1 VEYLNQHK
9 VEQLTR
15 EIGVDN
21 IPVLLEIFTGELITY
36 QQQLNCGNLAAKS
49 AYLKEIS
56 HALKSSA
63 ASFGADAL
71 CHLALSVDEAVKQD
85 DFVEKDED
93 ISFMMSCLNETHQV
107 YSKYLKSLK
116 SNA

>member
-1 VEYLNQHK
+1 VEYLNHQK
-9 VEQLTR
+9 VDQLTR

-21 IPVLLEIFTGELITY
+21 IPVLLEIFTGELVTY
-36 QQQLNCGNLAAKS
+36 QQQLNCGNLASKS

-71 CHLALSVDEAVKQD
+71 CHFALSVDEAVKQD
-85 DFVEKDED
+85 KFVEKDED
-93 ISFMMSCLNETHQV
+93 ITFMMCCLNETHQV
-107 YSKYLKSLK
+107 YFQYLKSLK
-116 SNA
+116 SGD